1 MIGADERNA
10 RPPYVITGG
19 NMRFKFNRKYTQIA
33 FYAVAVI
40 VVSGILLFWVSSSPE
55 VPEVVDFVLSAI
67 APIIWGVI
75 IAYLLN
81 PGVDFFRFKVF
92 KKWNESVKSQKMHKV
107 IKNLSIFI
115 VFLLAIAALT
125 GLVVL
130 IAPQLVSSV
139 SGLVTNFDSYADS
152 FMGWAKETFKDIP
165 QIVEILENPISQI
178 EHFLTNMWAEFSPQI
193 LDFGSKVGS
202 SLLSF
207 VLGFKDFIIGFII
220 AVYLISSKSMLK
232 SQAKKILFAF
242 LKNNT
247 AQRVISVSN
256 RCNSIFSHY
265 ITGILIDAFFVGC
278 ATFIGATLI
287 GTPYPL
293 LIAVIIACT
302 NIIPFFGPFLG
313 GIPACFI
320 TLIVDPLKAVWL
332 AIFFVVLQQFDGN
345 IMVPLI
351 QGDRIGVPSVWV
363 LIGIIIGGGLFG
375 FAGMLLAVPIFA
387 IIYMLFKEFL
397 EGKLRKKQL
406 PTEGIIYSR
415 SDTDKYVSG
424 YVYTE
429 EERAADEKWIEEISH
444 KEKKPGVVMAAA
456 EKIKEKN
463 SHKNDSK

>member
-1 MIGADERNA
+1 
-10 RPPYVITGG
+10 
-19 NMRFKFNRKYTQIA
+19 MRFRFNRKYTQIA

-40 VVSGILLFWVSSSPE
+40 VVSGILLFWVNSSPE
-55 VPEVVDFVLSAI
+55 IPELLDFVVSAV
-67 APIIWGVI
+67 APIIWGII

-81 PGVDFFRFKVF
+81 PGVDFFRYKVF
-92 KKWNESVKSQKMHKV
+92 KKWGESAKSPKMHKV

-130 IAPQLVSSV
+130 IAPQLVSSI
-139 SGLVTNFDSYADS
+139 SGLVTNFDSYTSD
-152 FMGWAKETFKDIP
+152 FLGWAKETFKDFP
-165 QIVEILENPISQI
+165 QIVEILENPINQI
-178 EHFLTNMWAEFSPQI
+178 EIFLTNMWADFSPQI
-193 LDFGSKVGS
+193 LDFGTKVGS
-202 SLLSF
+202 SILSF
-207 VLGFKDFIIGFII
+207 ILGFKDFIIGFII

-232 SQAKKILFAF
+232 SQAKKLLFALF
-242 LKNNT
+242 KNNT
-247 AQRVISVSN
+247 AQKVIAVSN
-256 RCNSIFSHY
+256 RCNNIFSHY

-287 GTPYPL
+287 GTPYPI

-302 NIIPFFGPFLG
+302 NVIPFFGPFLG

-332 AIFFVVLQQFDGN
+332 AVFFVVLQQFDGN
-345 IMVPLI
+345 VMVPLI

-397 EGKLRKKQL
+397 EGKLRNKQL

-429 EERAADEKWIEEISH
+429 EERKADEKWIEEIS
-444 KEKKPGVVMAAA
+444 EKNKKTAKAKAAA
-456 EKIKEKN
+456 EKIKEHT
-463 SHKNDSK
+463 HKKDSK

>member
-10 RPPYVITGG
+10 RPPASFTGG

-40 VVSGILLFWVSSSPE
+40 VVSGILLFWVNSSPE
-55 VPEVVDFVLSAI
+55 MPELLDFVVSAI
-67 APIIWGVI
+67 APIIWGII

-81 PGVDFFRFKVF
+81 PGVDFFRYRVF
-92 KKWNESVKSQKMHKV
+92 KKWGESAKSPKMHRV

-139 SGLVTNFDSYADS
+139 SGLVTNFDSYS
-152 FMGWAKETFKDIP
+152 SEFLGWAKETFKDFP
-165 QIVEILENPISQI
+165 QVVEILENPISQI
-178 EHFLTNMWAEFSPQI
+178 EVFLTNMWADFSPQI

-202 SLLSF
+202 SILSF
-207 VLGFKDFIIGFII
+207 ILGFKDFIIGFII

-232 SQAKKILFAF
+232 SQAKKLLFALF
-242 LKNNT
+242 KNDT
-247 AQRVISVSN
+247 AQKVISVSN
-256 RCNSIFSHY
+256 RCNGIFSHY

-302 NIIPFFGPFLG
+302 NVIPFFGPFLG

-332 AIFFVVLQQFDGN
+332 AVFFVVLQQFDGN
-345 IMVPLI
+345 VMVPLI

-429 EERAADEKWIEEISH
+429 EERKADEKWIEEISE
-444 KEKKPGVVMAAA
+444 KNKKPSKAKAAA
-456 EKIKEKN
+456 EKIKEHT
-463 SHKNDSK
+463 HKKDNK